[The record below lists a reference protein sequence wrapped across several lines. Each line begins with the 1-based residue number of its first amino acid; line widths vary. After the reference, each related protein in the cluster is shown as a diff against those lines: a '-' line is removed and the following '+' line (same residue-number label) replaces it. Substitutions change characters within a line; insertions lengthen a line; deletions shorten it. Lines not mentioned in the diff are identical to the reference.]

1 MQDQLSGHIA
11 GYQACAGGRS
21 VKKLWENDAITSS
34 AGMAINYKAGQLYAD
49 DRRCTSAT
57 KCTFYLD
64 VLSLR
69 SGKKLADVKV
79 KATKPT
85 IGQIFIGPGAVY
97 YTATETHDPHGYV
110 TRVTAR

>member
-1 MQDQLSGHIA
+1 
-11 GYQACAGGRS
+11 
-21 VKKLWENDAITSS
+21 
-34 AGMAINYKAGQLYAD
+34 MAIYYKAGQLYAD
-49 DRRCTSAT
+49 DRRCSSAT

-79 KATKPT
+79 RGTKPT

-97 YTATETHDPHGYV
+97 DTATETHDPHGYV